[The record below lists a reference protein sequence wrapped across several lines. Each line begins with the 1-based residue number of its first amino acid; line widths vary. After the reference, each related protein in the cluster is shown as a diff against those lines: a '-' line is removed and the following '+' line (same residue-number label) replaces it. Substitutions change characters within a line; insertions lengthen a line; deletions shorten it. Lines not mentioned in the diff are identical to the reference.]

1 MERVS
6 FGEVLRTTRERKGL
20 DLNATARRLRI
31 RPDILQAIE
40 NSDFAAMPPRGY
52 ARNMVNGYARYLG
65 LNPTE
70 ITGMYLDELYAY
82 QVEYET
88 SRMRPTGIDMPDSQM
103 SARMQRRDTTRS
115 SSRRTFYESD
125 ERKAM
130 RSEADSL
137 GTGRSARSSRGRS
150 EDRLYPESRTH
161 QARGT
166 VLPTNS
172 YTNFYS
178 GPGPVGFLQANWRF
192 IVAGLIG
199 LIILALI
206 VSQIFSCTRGKQ
218 EKEEVATVPVT
229 GVESSENAAIE
240 AAKAPTSFTFEYT
253 VAADNVSW
261 IEVYVNDEIQVG
273 EAVEGPATRSF
284 TSSDSIQFITA
295 NPAPVSIKIDGQP
308 VELETDASGIVNMTW
323 HFSDIL
329 AKWLADHPGVKA
341 ADSTG
346 ATSSGSSA
354 GTTADAT
361 AGTTGTA
368 GTAGNAGTTD
378 NTANTNTQDD
388 TGMEDDSNGMDE
400 GEEEYTDESQEEER
414 GQ

>member
-1 MERVS
+1 MEKMS
-6 FGEVLRTTRERKGL
+6 FGEILRNTRERKGL

-88 SRMRPTGIDMPDSQM
+88 SRMRPTGIDMPSSHN
-103 SARMQRRDTTRS
+103 SARLREREIVRNAT
-115 SSRRTFYESD
+115 RRTFYESD
-125 ERKAM
+125 ER
-130 RSEADSL
+130 EALRDSAEATTRR
-137 GTGRSARSSRGRS
+137 GGRSARGKG

-166 VLPTNS
+166 VLPNNN

-178 GPGPVGFLQANWRF
+178 GPSAVGFLQANWRY
-192 IVAGLIG
+192 IVAALVGLIVLS
-199 LIILALI
+199 LII
-206 VSQIFSCTRGKQ
+206 SQIFSCTRKG
-218 EKEEVATVPVT
+218 EKEEVVTVPVT
-229 GVESSENAAIE
+229 GVSSSENATLE
-240 AAKAPTSFTFEYT
+240 AAKAPTSFTLEYS
-253 VAADNVSW
+253 VEADNVSW

-273 EAVEGPATRSF
+273 EAVEGPASRSF

-295 NPAPVSIKIDGQP
+295 NPTPVNIKIDGEP
-308 VELETDASGIVNMTW
+308 VKLETDADGIVNMTW

-341 ADSTG
+341 AESTG
-346 ATSSGSSA
+346 ATSSGSSGSNTA
-354 GTTADAT
+354 STENADGTDAQADSTDSGTADEGDA
-361 AGTTGTA
+361 
-368 GTAGNAGTTD
+368 
-378 NTANTNTQDD
+378 ANTEED
-388 TGMEDDSNGMDE
+388 TGNEETVSEEAG
-400 GEEEYTDESQEEER
+400 GEAEEER

>member
-1 MERVS
+1 MEKIS
-6 FGEVLRTTRERKGL
+6 FGEVLRNTRERKGL

-88 SRMRPTGIDMPDSQM
+88 SRMRPTGIDMPSSHN
-103 SARMQRRDTTRS
+103 SARLRDREITRNAA
-115 SSRRTFYESD
+115 RRTFYEND
-125 ERKAM
+125 ER
-130 RSEADSL
+130 EALADDAQASSRRR
-137 GTGRSARSSRGRS
+137 GRSSRGRT

-166 VLPTNS
+166 VLPHNN

-178 GPGPVGFLQANWRF
+178 GPAAVGFLQANWRYL
-192 IVAGLIG
+192 VAGLVG
-199 LIILALI
+199 LIVLALI
-206 VSQIFSCTRGKQ
+206 VSQIFSCTRKE
-218 EKEEVATVPVT
+218 EKEEVVTVPVT

-240 AAKAPTSFTFEYT
+240 AAKAPTNFTLEYS
-253 VAADNVSW
+253 VEADNVSW
-261 IEVYVNDEIQVG
+261 IEVYVDGEIQVG
-273 EAVEGPATRSF
+273 EAVEGPATRTF

-295 NPAPVSIKIDGQP
+295 NPTPVSIKIDGEP
-308 VELETDASGIVNMTW
+308 VKLETDADGIVNMTW

-346 ATSSGSSA
+346 AASSGSSA
-354 GTTADAT
+354 STGSTDSTTANTDST
-361 AGTTGTA
+361 TA
-368 GTAGNAGTTD
+368 GTADSAEAGGE
-378 NTANTNTQDD
+378 TATEGETQD
-388 TGMEDDSNGMDE
+388 EAE
-400 GEEEYTDESQEEER
+400 GEEL